1 MVRLIYFI
9 IINKRIINR
18 YKNESQVVEET
29 YAKIKEK
36 EEENETK
43 EQITGKGCLIG
54 QTKQI
59 IS

>member
-43 EQITGKGCLIG
+43 E
-54 QTKQI
+54 
-59 IS
+59 